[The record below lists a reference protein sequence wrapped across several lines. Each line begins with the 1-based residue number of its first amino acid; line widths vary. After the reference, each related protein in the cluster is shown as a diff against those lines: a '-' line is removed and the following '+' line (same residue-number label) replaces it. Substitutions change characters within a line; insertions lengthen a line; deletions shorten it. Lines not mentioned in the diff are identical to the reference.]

1 MAESHRVRRAGLSIR
16 NRLAL
21 TYTVLLVVTGL
32 AMIAAV
38 NVTVQLM
45 NGALIDLLYQVAIAT
60 VLVIAALGALAS
72 WLVAGWMLRPLQRL
86 NRVVREVDE
95 TSLDTRLHLAGPDDE
110 IRSLADTFDVLFSRL
125 EAAFSSRALFAANAS
140 HELRTPLATMKTV
153 LQVALR
159 EPPESTSPQARET
172 FERLLATVE
181 SMSDTTA
188 ALLDLAEGHRFAA
201 EETFEVF
208 DLAGVVAEECEAL
221 AGRMAQRD
229 LAVTVHLAPA
239 SVAGDP
245 RLIRDLVANLLGN
258 AVIHNRDGGS
268 VGIDTTVLADGRIR
282 LVVQNSGDV
291 VPADRI
297 PLLTEPFYRARLRS
311 TGGGHG
317 LGLAIVAAVADTHR
331 AEFAL
336 AAGRPDGLVATV
348 TFPAPRTATSVT
360 AVTAGAPP
368 TGAPLAT

>member
-208 DLAGVVAEECEAL
+208 DLAGVVTEECEAL

-348 TFPAPRTATSVT
+348 TFPAPRAATIPS
-360 AVTAGAPP
+360 ATAGGPP
-368 TGAPLAT
+368 TGAPRAT